1 MDETHF
7 SQARQTMVDCQIRP
21 TKVTDET
28 IIDAFATVPREAF
41 VGRNQRAIAYVDE
54 DLPLPG
60 GRCMMEPM
68 VLARLIQALAIGK
81 DDNILVV
88 GAATGY
94 GAAIIA
100 RLAGSVIAVETRTQM
115 VEKAQETL
123 VSIGTDNAVA
133 IKGRLTE
140 GFANEGPYDA
150 ILVEGAVEVMPERIL
165 EQLGNGGRL
174 VAVWRPED
182 AAVGIASI
190 WTKAGH
196 DYVRKPLFDAQVPV
210 LDEFRCKR
218 EFKF

>member
-1 MDETHF
+1 MDETLF

-21 TKVTDET
+21 TKVTDEN

-60 GRCMMEPM
+60 GRCMMEAM
-68 VLARLIQALAIGK
+68 VLARLIQALAVGK
-81 DDNILVV
+81 DDNVLVV

-150 ILVEGAVEVMPERIL
+150 ILIEGAVETMPERIL

-182 AAVGIASI
+182 AAVGVASI
-190 WTKAGH
+190 WTKAGNEF
-196 DYVRKPLFDAQVPV
+196 VRKPLFDAQVPV

-218 EFKF
+218 DFVF

>member
-7 SQARQTMVDCQIRP
+7 IQARQTMVDCQIRP

-68 VLARLIQALAIGK
+68 VLARLIQALTISK
-81 DDNILVV
+81 DDTVLVV

-94 GAAIIA
+94 GTAIMA

-150 ILVEGAVEVMPERIL
+150 ILIEGGVETMPERIL
-165 EQLGNGGRL
+165 AQLGNGGRL
-174 VAVWRPED
+174 VAVWRPEG

-190 WTKAGH
+190 WTKAGN
-196 DYVRKPLFDAQVPV
+196 DFVRKPLFDAQVPV

>member
-1 MDETHF
+1 MDSTHF

-21 TKVTDET
+21 TKVTDEN

-60 GRCMMEPM
+60 GRCMMEAM
-68 VLARLIQALAIGK
+68 VLARLIQALAVDK
-81 DDNILVV
+81 NDNVLVV

-94 GAAIIA
+94 GAAIMA
-100 RLAGSVIAVETRTQM
+100 RLAGSVIAVETRAQM

-150 ILVEGAVEVMPERIL
+150 ILIEGAVETVPERIL

-182 AAVGIASI
+182 AAVGVASI
-190 WTKAGH
+190 WTKAG
-196 DYVRKPLFDAQVPV
+196 DDFVRKPLFDAQVPV

-218 EFKF
+218 DFVF

>member
-21 TKVTDET
+21 TKVTDEK
-28 IIDAFATVPREAF
+28 IIDAFASVPREAF

-60 GRCMMEPM
+60 GRCMMEAM
-68 VLARLIQALAIGK
+68 VLARLIQALAVGK
-81 DDNILVV
+81 DDNVLVV

-94 GAAIIA
+94 GAAIMA

-150 ILVEGAVEVMPERIL
+150 ILIEGAVETMPERIL

-182 AAVGIASI
+182 AAVGVASI
-190 WTKAGH
+190 WTKAGNEF
-196 DYVRKPLFDAQVPV
+196 VRKPLFDAQVPV

-218 EFKF
+218 DFVF

>member
-21 TKVTDET
+21 TKVTDEN

-60 GRCMMEPM
+60 GRCMMEAM
-68 VLARLIQALAIGK
+68 VLARLIQALAVGK
-81 DDNILVV
+81 DDNVLVV
-88 GAATGY
+88 GASTGY
-94 GAAIIA
+94 GAAIMA

-150 ILVEGAVEVMPERIL
+150 ILIEGAVETMPERIL

-182 AAVGIASI
+182 AAVGVASI
-190 WTKAGH
+190 WTKAGNEF
-196 DYVRKPLFDAQVPV
+196 VRKPLFDAQVPV

-218 EFKF
+218 DFVF